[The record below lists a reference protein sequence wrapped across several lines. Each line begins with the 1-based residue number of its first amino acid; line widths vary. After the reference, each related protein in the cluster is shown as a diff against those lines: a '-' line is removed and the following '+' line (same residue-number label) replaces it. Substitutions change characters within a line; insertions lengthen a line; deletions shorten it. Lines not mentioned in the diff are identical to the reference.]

1 MNAVAALSE
10 RGRAALERVRSY
22 DRTLL
27 AIAAALFA
35 LGILF
40 SMAAS
45 PAATARIRIE
55 EAFYFAG
62 RQAAYAAVG
71 VVVMLAAAAL
81 EPRQLR
87 RAATIIA
94 LIALPL
100 CALAA
105 WIGPEVKGAQ
115 RWFDFGLFSLQPSEL
130 LKPSLVVVWAWMM
143 GEAMKQP
150 GFPGRLISMGL
161 FALAAAALL
170 TQPDIGQTAL
180 LALVLGP
187 MLVLSGMALR
197 WVLGGAVAA
206 AAGAWAVYAFYPHA
220 RARVDAFLNPDGE
233 VGYQVGRALDAIAA
247 GGAFGRGPGEGVI
260 KRSLPDAHADFVYA
274 VAAEEFGLLA
284 SLGLILLFGALAFRG
299 LSRASRLNE
308 PFEQLASAGLVTL
321 LVGQAAIHIAVNL
334 SLLPAKGMTLPFI
347 SFGGSSM
354 IGSALALGFCLSLLR
369 NRPGAYLYPGRAR
382 EVGSH
387 G

>member
-1 MNAVAALSE
+1 MSALAERVGAVLDRVRTYDRQLLFITAAL
-10 RGRAALERVRSY
+10 
-22 DRTLL
+22 
-27 AIAAALFA
+27 IA

-62 RQAAYAAVG
+62 RQAAYAALG

-81 EPRQLR
+81 DPRQLR

-94 LIALPL
+94 AIMLPL

-105 WIGPEVKGAQ
+105 WIGPELKGAQ
-115 RWFDFGLFSLQPSEL
+115 RWFDFGVFSFQPSEI
-130 LKPSLVVVWAWMM
+130 LKPALVVVWAWMLS
-143 GEAMKQP
+143 ESMKHER
-150 GFPGRLISMGL
+150 FPGRAVSIAL

-170 TQPDIGQTAL
+170 AQPDIGQTAL
-180 LALVLGP
+180 LAMALGP
-187 MLVLSGMALR
+187 MLILSGMALR
-197 WVLGGAVAA
+197 WVLGGAALAVL
-206 AAGAWAVYAFYPHA
+206 GAWAIYNFFPHA
-220 RARVDAFLNPDGE
+220 RERVDSFLTPEGDGA
-233 VGYQVGRALDAIAA
+233 YQVNRALEAIAA

-260 KRSLPDAHADFVYA
+260 KRSLPDAHADFVFA

-284 SLGLILLFGALAFRG
+284 SLGLIALFAALAFRG

-308 PFEQLASAGLVTL
+308 PFEQLAAAGLITL
-321 LVGQAAIHIAVNL
+321 IVAQASIHIAVNL

-354 IGSALALGFCLSLLR
+354 IGSAIALGFCLSLLR
-369 NRPGAYLYPGRAR
+369 DRPGAYLYAGPRR
-382 EVGSH
+382 S
-387 G
+387 